1 MEAFDFPFAVAVV
14 VLCFRGSKKES
25 SSSDDDEE
33 EGSRKDRVGFFFV
46 DIAGI
51 YFLRECYSEFGLDSL
66 GFIPLSSLGGW
77 MEVDVVFV
85 LQQSFHGFLRIL
97 IRSVDSTRV
106 AFPPI
111 RSVLRRN
118 GTGGCSRY
126 FFASN
131 E

>member
-66 GFIPLSSLGGW
+66 DCLLSVVGWKLMLFLCYNNRFMGFF
-77 MEVDVVFV
+77 VF
-85 LQQSFHGFLRIL
+85 
-97 IRSVDSTRV
+97 
-106 AFPPI
+106 
-111 RSVLRRN
+111 
-118 GTGGCSRY
+118 
-126 FFASN
+126 
-131 E
+131 